1 MEVVS
6 TEREGKR
13 LDILSL
19 RSLEEGHLRAE
30 VKASEEGALLCW
42 LFSLSPVQ
50 APYGAVTLCPGRRIL
65 LC

>member
-19 RSLEEGHLRAE
+19 RSVEKGHLRAE
-30 VKASEEGALLCW
+30 VKASEEGALLW

-50 APYGAVTLCPGRRIL
+50 APYVAVTLCPGLRIL